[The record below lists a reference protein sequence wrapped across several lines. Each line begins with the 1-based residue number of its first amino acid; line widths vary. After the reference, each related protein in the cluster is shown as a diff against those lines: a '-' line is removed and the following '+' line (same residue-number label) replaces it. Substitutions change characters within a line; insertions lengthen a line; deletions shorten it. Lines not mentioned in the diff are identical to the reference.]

1 MNEITSYQSTQ
12 LPDTLEDLTQFVLVG
27 KAKLDAYMLKLRTI
41 NKLSV
46 AQGIRDQTLKEAQE
60 VSTALIAAEQRIG
73 ELLLAIPSS
82 SGRRTDL
89 ETSSTQVEKVKT
101 KTETVNEMGYSKDE
115 VSDYQQMAK
124 NPEIVA
130 KIMNE
135 AIANG
140 DVVTKSQVMKEIAEA
155 KRKAKVE
162 AEEENNRLRFALSE
176 SEAKRIKAEQN
187 TKEVVK
193 EVVKEVE
200 VIPDD
205 YDDLKK
211 KAKSAEAWK
220 KDYERQQTKT
230 GEKQQQILELQQQI
244 KDLQEQTI
252 REQSN
257 NDMIASA
264 IMFATQCKNFIE
276 SVGGYVFLSEHL
288 MELPEKERKGYQT
301 SAQAVHDW
309 SQIILNNIERKNYEL
324 LGSSEESV

>member
-1 MNEITSYQSTQ
+1 MNEVVSYQPTQ

-27 KAKLDAYMLKLRTI
+27 KAKLDAYILKLRAI

-73 ELLLAIPSS
+73 ELLLAIPKQ
-82 SGRRTDL
+82 SGANNFSRDK
-89 ETSSTQVEKVKT
+89 EKLKT
-101 KTETVNEMGYSKDE
+101 KGETIKEMGYGKNE
-115 VSDYQQMAK
+115 ASDYQRMAK
-124 NPEIVA
+124 NPEIVQ
-130 KIMNE
+130 KVVDE
-135 AIANG
+135 VIANG
-140 DVVTKSQVMKEIAEA
+140 DLVTKSQVMKEIAEA
-155 KRKAKVE
+155 KRQAKAE
-162 AEEENNRLRFALSE
+162 AEEENNRLRSALSE
-176 SEAKRIKAEQN
+176 SETRRIQAEQN
-187 TKEVVK
+187 VK
-193 EVVKEVE
+193 EVIREVE

-220 KDYERQQTKT
+220 KDYERQQIKT

-288 MELPEKERKGYQT
+288 MELPERERKGYQT

-309 SQIILNNIERKNYEL
+309 SQIVLNNIERKNYEL

>member
-1 MNEITSYQSTQ
+1 MNEIASYQTAQ

-73 ELLLAIPSS
+73 ELLLAIPKQT
-82 SGRRTDL
+82 GNQY
-89 ETSSTQVEKVKT
+89 TSATSPDGEKAKS
-101 KTETVNEMGYSKDE
+101 KTEIASDMGYSRKNVDE
-115 VSDYQQMAK
+115 YQQMAK

-130 KIMNE
+130 KIINE
-135 AIANG
+135 AIENG
-140 DVVTKSQVMKEIAEA
+140 EVATKSQVMREIAEA
-155 KRKAKVE
+155 KRQTKAE
-162 AEEENNRLRFALSE
+162 AEEENKKLRSALSE
-176 SEAKRIKAEQN
+176 SETRRIQAEQN
-187 TKEVVK
+187 VK
-193 EVVKEVE
+193 EVIREVE

-220 KDYERQQTKT
+220 KDYERQQIKT

-288 MELPEKERKGYQT
+288 MELPERERKGYQT

-309 SQIILNNIERKNYEL
+309 SQIVLNNIERKNYEL